1 MPTVLVVDDDKDIVE
16 LTSEMLEFHGFRV
29 VGKAFD
35 GLQAVEK
42 FKQFNPDLIILDL
55 MMPEFDGFYTLE
67 ILKKTNSKA
76 KIIAITGDITK
87 EASQKIKK
95 YDLMGIYKKPL
106 NFETLFKCI
115 KQVNSWVV

>member
-95 YDLMGIYKKPL
+95 I
-106 NFETLFKCI
+106 
-115 KQVNSWVV
+115 